1 MGRHPA
7 APVLAHA
14 ALVDALIRFG
24 QQLHSLPSIMRESG
38 VDPDIVDFLLPSIET
53 QATQLSRLVM

>member
-1 MGRHPA
+1 
-7 APVLAHA
+7 
-14 ALVDALIRFG
+14 
-24 QQLHSLPSIMRESG
+24 LHSLPSIMRESG